1 MTLRRIRMFC
11 FRNFILIFPLSFLL
25 NGCGYTVPDYI
36 DAQRFKNISQF
47 ITIAKEQQ
55 YQPIS
60 IRSITEIALNQNV
73 TGYICGE
80 EQKRKICVLPH
91 HQPYNREMI
100 KKIDIPIAK
109 EHESY
114 LLLNES
120 NHLFVLSKD
129 LSRDNQNS
137 SESCSII
144 GFEIDLNHTTVRKL
158 DIINGQQIRNE
169 LIDSLIQEKKYR
181 KKNDDE
187 VNFDG
192 VIYEEL
198 NNADVTQPTNDLD
211 ENEFTLLNILEVT
224 YKIIQQLVQNIAS
237 LFQDLS
243 STLIY
248 KSGYTISDQT
258 ITFDDLPESFPTNY
272 HDKLLSQLT
281 QVDCLHSFSPNQ
293 MDYLVQQQ
301 GYSRLFINIPLLDTL
316 IEDQKI
322 KLCNHPSLQ
331 EVTNEKIIHQVV
343 TGNRSSGN
351 HYIAG
356 YSPEGFNIFELNNV
370 QFQAPLN
377 ELSIYQK
384 DQQYIIEF
392 PKSKF
397 YLIPK

>member
-25 NGCGYTVPDYI
+25 HGCGYTVPDYI

-60 IRSITEIALNQNV
+60 IQSITEIAINQNV
-73 TGYICGE
+73 TAYICGE

-91 HQPYNREMI
+91 HQPYNRKMI

-137 SESCSII
+137 SESSSII
-144 GFEIDLNHTTVRKL
+144 GYEVDLNHTTVRKL

-169 LIDSLIQEKKYR
+169 LIDSLIQEKKYL

-192 VIYEEL
+192 VIYEDL
-198 NNADVTQPTNDLD
+198 NSTDVIQPTNDLD
-211 ENEFTLLNILEVT
+211 ENELTLLNILKVI
-224 YKIIQQLVQNIAS
+224 YKIIQQLVQDITS
-237 LFQDLS
+237 LFQSLS

-248 KSGYTISDQT
+248 KPGYTISDQT

-281 QVDCLHSFSPNQ
+281 QFDCLQSFSPHQ

-301 GYSRLFINIPLLDTL
+301 GYSRLIINTPLLDTL

-377 ELSIYQK
+377 VLSIYQK